1 MTLRA
6 VWLSCGLIL
15 LGSAAVT
22 GCGSDDSH
30 NGSSTPFASGIPG
43 DKTFDGLS
51 AADVTNLCAS
61 LGKYLST
68 DPGLRE
74 ATCHSA
80 GFGVALSAGLFGGKS
95 DAELQKMCSDLEAQ
109 CKNTPPDMVQST
121 CSKPASACS
130 ATVGEFEACVT
141 DFISAATQ
149 AFATL
154 PACSSITNESIK
166 KLLSGG
172 SSGGGMTMAEA
183 PPSCK
188 TLEQKCP
195 GVQDSTGLSSVN
207 DSSMP

>member
-15 LGSAAVT
+15 LGSASVT
-22 GCGSDDSH
+22 GCGGDDSH
-30 NGSSTPFASGIPG
+30 SGGSTPFASGVPG
-43 DKTFDGLS
+43 DKKFSNLS
-51 AADVTNLCAS
+51 DTDVANLCAS

-80 GFGVALSAGLFGGKS
+80 GFSAAVAASFFGTAT
-95 DAELQKMCSDLEAQ
+95 DADLQKACSDLEAK
-109 CKNTPPDMVQST
+109 CKDTPPESVQST

-141 DFISAATQ
+141 DFINAASQ
-149 AFATL
+149 AFAAL
-154 PACSSITNESIK
+154 PACSSITNASIK
-166 KLLSGG
+166 MLIASG
-172 SSGGGMTMAEA
+172 SSGGMTMAEA

-207 DSSMP
+207 DSSAP